1 MVFSFYSKNFDN
13 YKIITHLLSPI
24 EEEKENKIPLS
35 LYKKKENYNEINIIN
50 NLNKLIEEEDDKN
63 KIASKKYE
71 LNINDDNNDENE
83 IIQEEKSHNNVLKK
97 LHFYDY
103 FFNNVYSKCCRK
115 NKNQELINN
124 ANNILYKYLSIDA
137 LLYNQLKLENLFK
150 DYNWNDPALND
161 IQNNKLI
168 IKLKNT

>member
-1 MVFSFYSKNFDN
+1 MKKRK
-13 YKIITHLLSPI
+13 KI
-24 EEEKENKIPLS
+24 KF
-35 LYKKKENYNEINIIN
+35 LYLYTKKKENYNEINIIN

-103 FFNNVYSKCCRK
+103 FFNNVYSKCCWK